1 MNSGR
6 SPFARQMIQHREAI
20 RSKANEAMKQHIGTA
35 VTMVGKRKNISV
47 AIDRNSVKHIAND
60 MAIGAIDL
68 SVEDVARL
76 PSLIE
81 NAKQCAYSES
91 DKQGRHKKAKKVNDF
106 RYHKFTHNGK
116 NYYANVMMAKTIE
129 NGKQKS
135 VYRLHDITKKIKT

>member
-1 MNSGR
+1 
-6 SPFARQMIQHREAI
+6 
-20 RSKANEAMKQHIGTA
+20 MKQHIGTA
-35 VTMVGKRKNISV
+35 VAMVGKRKNISV
-47 AIDRNSVKHIAND
+47 AIDRNSVKHISHSI
-60 MAIGAIDL
+60 AIGALDL

-129 NGKQKS
+129 NGKQMS
-135 VYRLHDITKKIKT
+135 AYRLHDITKKIKA

>member
-1 MNSGR
+1 
-6 SPFARQMIQHREAI
+6 
-20 RSKANEAMKQHIGTA
+20 MKQHIGTA

-47 AIDRNSVKHIAND
+47 VIDRDSVKHIAND
-60 MAIGAIDL
+60 IAIGALDL

-106 RYHKFTHNGK
+106 RYHKFAHNRK
-116 NYYANVMMAKTIE
+116 AYYVNVMMAKTIE

-135 VYRLHDITKKIKT
+135 VYRLHNITKKIKD